1 MNLAIIKWCARD
13 VGLAKSWRGEMW
25 KVTEECFGDHDSWMA
40 RVSKKVPVWYRPSI
54 RTPPPKLV
62 RGNPSSFVH
71 ESIVD
76 TIALSNM
83 ILCYDTMEFPLHYKC
98 ANLDTQT
105 TCNDESHYRL
115 LLRSNSCK
123 DSLHSYSYKK
133 PDCIPILDLFRKL
146 QSH

>member
-1 MNLAIIKWCARD
+1 MSVLLKAGEVKREKLPRSVSEIMIRGWLACRKKYQYGTVHTYATTKI
-13 VGLAKSWRGEMW
+13 GQ
-25 KVTEECFGDHDSWMA
+25 GD
-40 RVSKKVPVWYRPSI
+40 
-54 RTPPPKLV
+54 
-62 RGNPSSFVH
+62 NPSSFVH

-83 ILCYDTMEFPLHYKC
+83 ILSYDTMEFPLHYKC

-133 PDCIPILDLFRKL
+133 PDCIPILDLFHKL